1 MLSNSITCYIE
12 NFCEGKCQSLWK
24 LCCLILKNWHSHLN
38 LEQPPPW
45 SISSHQH
52 WGKTLHQ
59 QKDYD
64 SLKAQ
69 MSTKRYF
76 FHWDFSGGSSG
87 KEPAYKC
94 RRLERHRFNPW
105 VRKIPWGRKWQPAPV
120 FVPGK
125 SQEQTSLAGYRV
137 GVVKSWTW
145 LSDLA
150 HTHAFFKLR
159 CIH

>member
-1 MLSNSITCYIE
+1 MLLNRITCYIE
-12 NFCEGKCQSLWK
+12 NVCEGKSQSLGK
-24 LCCLILKNWHSHLN
+24 LYCLILKNWHSHPN

-52 WGKTLHQ
+52 WGKALHQ

-69 MSTKRYF
+69 MSISIFLAKRYF
-76 FHWDFSGGSSG
+76 FHWGFSGDSSG

-105 VRKIPWGRKWQPAPV
+105 VRKIPWGRKWQPTPV

-125 SQEQTSLAGYRV
+125 SQGQTNLAGYRV
-137 GVVKSWTW
+137 GIVKSWTW
-145 LSDLA
+145 LKWLSTQA
-150 HTHAFFKLR
+150 CVF
-159 CIH
+159 